1 MTSHLKSIAA
11 IAVTLAISSA
21 TVQAAQVHRI
31 CVAKGLIEN
40 AVTIKLSTG
49 CVSST
54 RSVIGHDFIV
64 KARDGGSAVDIF
76 GAFKHHNPDARIVT
90 ADCMGAK
97 SVTFDVVGVA
107 GKSVEL
113 IENGTSRGSID
124 LTFPAGEQ
132 CFERNRHNKT
142 GSIIIPRWKGNGLSS
157 HPK

>member
-1 MTSHLKSIAA
+1 MTSRLKSIAA

-21 TVQAAQVHRI
+21 TAHAAKVHRI

-54 RSVIGHDFIV
+54 RSVIGHDFVV
-64 KARDGGSAVDIF
+64 KARDSGSAVDIF
-76 GAFKHHNPDARIVT
+76 GAFKHRNPDARVVT

-97 SVTFDVVGVA
+97 SVTFDVVGVT
-107 GKSVEL
+107 GKSLEL

-124 LTFPAGEQ
+124 LAFPAGEQ
-132 CFERNRHNKT
+132 CVERNRLKKT
-142 GSIIIPRWKGNGLSS
+142 EWMIPRWKGNGLSS
-157 HPK
+157 QPK